1 VLLLDEDSVK
11 IEIIRVN
18 YVFTIMSTNIYIL
31 KLQGCKYYIGKSEN
45 LMKRYHEHLSGKG
58 ATWTKKYKPISIE
71 KIIEKVSH
79 FDEDTY
85 TIVYMAKY
93 GIENVRGGTYVS
105 IQLDE
110 TQEDALNREIRS
122 AKNYC
127 TECGRKG
134 HFMKDCYAKTDV
146 CGNELVYEEELEE
159 LWSCEY
165 CDAEFSDEEDCDK
178 HERKCHRKKKDYCY
192 RCGREGHY
200 SPDCYASTH
209 RNGYILD

>member
-1 VLLLDEDSVK
+1 LDEDSVK
-11 IEIIRVN
+11 IEIIRVT

-45 LMKRYHEHLSGKG
+45 PMKRYHEHLSGKG

-105 IQLDE
+105 IQLILPE
-110 TQEDALNREIRS
+110 SLSPTLTIPNPVFYMKKWIR
-122 AKNYC
+122 
-127 TECGRKG
+127 
-134 HFMKDCYAKTDV
+134 
-146 CGNELVYEEELEE
+146 
-159 LWSCEY
+159 
-165 CDAEFSDEEDCDK
+165 
-178 HERKCHRKKKDYCY
+178 
-192 RCGREGHY
+192 
-200 SPDCYASTH
+200 
-209 RNGYILD
+209 ILLT